1 MFALELMTGAKPFAY
16 LPRDLMVIR
25 ELDQGRLPE
34 RPGHEVTQRGLSNDL
49 WNLLRKCWSKKPDS
63 RPSITTVRMKLAEIR
78 GIRYGVLFRFCAH
91 LRETDK
97 ESSQNLYPPRRPLP
111 ILPSLPHLR

>member
-34 RPGHEVTQRGLSNDL
+34 RPGPEVTQRGLDNDL
-49 WNLLRKCWSKKPDS
+49 WNLLRKCWNKKPDS
-63 RPSITTVRMKLAEIR
+63 RPSMTTVRMKLADIR
-78 GIRYGVLFRFCAH
+78 GIRYGELLRLFKFKA
-91 LRETDK
+91 
-97 ESSQNLYPPRRPLP
+97 ES
-111 ILPSLPHLR
+111 